1 MAGEMSKGG
10 AGSLLREAILAK
22 KQKTPTPKLTPKP
35 TLSEEDRELLKNLTL
50 PPHEHG
56 LTDKEV
62 QKFLIEHDMTL
73 RELMAKYGPKPPKKK
88 AKGGYVKK
96 YAKGGGV
103 RKVRK

>member
-1 MAGEMSKGG
+1 MSKGG
-10 AGSLLREAILAK
+10 AGTVERSAISAK
-22 KQKTPTPKLTPKP
+22 KQKTPTPTPTPKP

-56 LTDKEV
+56 PTDKEV
-62 QKFLIEHDMTL
+62 QDLLIRKGWSL
-73 RELMAKYGPKPPKKK
+73 QKLMEDYGPQPPKKK

-103 RKVRK
+103 RKVRR